1 MLKDFK
7 MPYAESHRLQF
18 RAEAFN
24 IFNHVNFANPGALL
38 TSPATF
44 GAISQDRNGA
54 RQVQLALKYSF

>member
-1 MLKDFK
+1 

-24 IFNHVNFANPGALL
+24 VFNHVNFANPGTLL
-38 TSPATF
+38 TSPDTF